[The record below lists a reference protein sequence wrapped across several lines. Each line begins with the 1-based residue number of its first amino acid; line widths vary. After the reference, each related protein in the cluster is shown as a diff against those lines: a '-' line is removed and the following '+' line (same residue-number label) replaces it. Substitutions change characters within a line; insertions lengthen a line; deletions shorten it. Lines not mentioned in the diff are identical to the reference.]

1 MKKSHLL
8 LASMV
13 LCISSAYA
21 QEASTASASA
31 AAPAPAVERTKAN
44 TSNDRLL
51 PAESAVNSTGQVMIK
66 GKPVPYKATAGTQ
79 PVWDKEGKVI
89 ASLFYTYYQRSDVT
103 NRDKRPLVISFN
115 GGPGSASVWMHV
127 AFTGPKM
134 LNIDD
139 EGYPVQPY
147 GIRDNPHSILDV
159 ADIVYIDPVNTGFSR
174 ILDPKADR
182 NQFFGVN
189 ADIAYL
195 AEWLNT
201 FVSRNSR
208 WNSPKYLI
216 GESYGTTRV
225 SGLAKELQNNHWMYL
240 NGVILVSPT
249 GLGIKREGPVSDALS
264 LPYYTASAWH
274 HKVLPADLQKRD
286 LNEVLAEVETFT
298 LNEFIPALSKGGFI
312 DPAQRKD
319 MATKV
324 ARYSGLSE
332 TTVLQHNL
340 AVPTSYFW
348 KDLLRTRGQTV
359 GRLDSRYLGIDR
371 MDAGSGPDYN
381 AELTSWLHSFTPAIN
396 HYLRDVLKYKTDV
409 KYNMFGPVHPWDNSN
424 DRTGENLRLAMA
436 QNPYM
441 RLLVQSGYYDGA
453 TTYFDAKYT
462 MWQVDPSGKMRDRME
477 FKGYR
482 SGHMM
487 YLRSEDLVT
496 SNEHIREFIK
506 KATPAS
512 GQAAKY

>member
-1 MKKSHLL
+1 
-8 LASMV
+8 
-13 LCISSAYA
+13 
-21 QEASTASASA
+21 
-31 AAPAPAVERTKAN
+31 
-44 TSNDRLL
+44 
-51 PAESAVNSTGQVMIK
+51 
-66 GKPVPYKATAGTQ
+66 
-79 PVWDKEGKVI
+79 
-89 ASLFYTYYQRSDVT
+89 
-103 NRDKRPLVISFN
+103 
-115 GGPGSASVWMHV
+115 
-127 AFTGPKM
+127 
-134 LNIDD
+134 
-139 EGYPVQPY
+139 
-147 GIRDNPHSILDV
+147 
-159 ADIVYIDPVNTGFSR
+159 
-174 ILDPKADR
+174 
-182 NQFFGVN
+182 
-189 ADIAYL
+189 
-195 AEWLNT
+195 
-201 FVSRNSR
+201 
-208 WNSPKYLI
+208 
-216 GESYGTTRV
+216 
-225 SGLAKELQNNHWMYL
+225 
-240 NGVILVSPT
+240 
-249 GLGIKREGPVSDALS
+249 
-264 LPYYTASAWH
+264 
-274 HKVLPADLQKRD
+274 
-286 LNEVLAEVETFT
+286 
-298 LNEFIPALSKGGFI
+298 
-312 DPAQRKD
+312 
-319 MATKV
+319 V

-436 QNPYM
+436 ENPYM

-506 KATPAS
+506 KATPAN